1 MKLTKIISIMLVAVM
16 TLFAF
21 AGCASQSDLNY
32 VKDNGKLVIGITI
45 YDPMNYYEEDG
56 TTLTGFDTDFAK
68 EVCKKLGVEPE
79 FQVIE
84 WSAKETELKA
94 KNIDCIWNGLTVTE
108 DRRENMD
115 FTQSYLINKQVIV
128 VPADKAADYATT
140 ADFDGK
146 MIAAEKE
153 SAGASA
159 IEADTDGLAKAQ
171 FTAAVN
177 QAGALQELLT
187 GNVDAAVIDYT
198 MAKATVGN
206 GDYADYVILEAIEL
220 MNEEY
225 AIGFRVGSDIT
236 AEVDKIIDELIANG
250 TLSAIA
256 AKYDMVELYEQAVK

>member
-1 MKLTKIISIMLVAVM
+1 MKLTRIIAIMLASVM
-16 TLFAF
+16 VLFAF
-21 AGCASQSDLNY
+21 AGCASQSDLAY

-68 EVCKKLGVEPE
+68 EVCKELGVEPE

-108 DRRENMD
+108 ERRENMD
-115 FTQSYLINKQVIV
+115 FTQSYLVNKQCIV

-171 FTAAVN
+171 FTASVN

-187 GNVDAAVIDYT
+187 GNVDAVVIDYT

-206 GDYADYVILEAIEL
+206 GDYADYVILDSIEL
-220 MNEEY
+220 MDEEY

-236 AEVDKIIDELIANG
+236 AEVDKIIDDLIANG